1 MEKNAAEIEYQ
12 LCLIKKKALYNIDK
26 DSVVVDIRVRNRLSF
41 FDDLRMLRLYNTN

>member
-26 DSVVVDIRVRNRLSF
+26 DSVVDIRVSNRLSF
-41 FDDLRMLRLYNTN
+41 FDDLRMLRLYNPN